1 MCVCLCFLLHF
12 WKINRK
18 TTTIQTDTDTHR
30 EREHIIY
37 IKDFEREITVM
48 LNIKKCG
55 KFEKKRRE
63 RDVIGRAEQL

>member
-1 MCVCLCFLLHF
+1 MRVSVLSFAFLENKQENNNHSD
-12 WKINRK
+12 RH
-18 TTTIQTDTDTHR
+18 TER

>member
-1 MCVCLCFLLHF
+1 MRVSVLSFAFLENKQENNNHSD
-12 WKINRK
+12 RHR
-18 TTTIQTDTDTHR
+18 HR